1 MAERNLALT
10 PPYQEIAFYAT
21 QALADVTSGQMG
33 RYSTD
38 LQAAR
43 AQVDREGIGL
53 PPEQKQ
59 FSQLSLQRKA
69 PLLLMV
75 RPPLLLVLLL
85 A

>member
-1 MAERNLALT
+1 MD
-10 PPYQEIAFYAT
+10 IAFHAT
-21 QALADVTSGQMG
+21 RAQADATSGQMG

-38 LQAAR
+38 LQAAH

-59 FSQLSLQRKA
+59 FSQLLLRRLA

-75 RPPLLLVLLL
+75 RPPLPLVPLL